1 MTMRANYR
9 RSEHKVKLL
18 TSTVFEMKTQNNG
31 IINNNNDNNEQGSKV
46 KNVIHG
52 HSSCYQSCL
61 RFSVLTV
68 MTAGL

>member
-9 RSEHKVKLL
+9 HYEHKVKLL
-18 TSTVFEMKTQNNG
+18 TPTVFEMKTQNNG
-31 IINNNNDNNEQGSKV
+31 MIINNNDNNEQGSKV

-61 RFSVLTV
+61 RFAVLTV
-68 MTAGL
+68 VTAGL